1 MSLTTDLS
9 DNTYV
14 CTYADARARID
25 CTDACRYAAGEPP
38 LPREWV
44 ELVVSTASQAA
55 LAGTMGVPSEADQ
68 QLEETAALSLPL
80 LLPEDGYSC
89 DSQQE
94 GVLRDSRLAVGGP
107 GPSDVRNE

>member
-1 MSLTTDLS
+1 MQ
-9 DNTYV
+9 
-14 CTYADARARID
+14 
-25 CTDACRYAAGEPP
+25 
-38 LPREWV
+38 REWV

-55 LAGTMGVPSEADQ
+55 LTGSMGAPSEADQ

-94 GVLRDSRLAVGGP
+94 GGALFLLFRCLWVGFRVGTILDSKI
-107 GPSDVRNE
+107 E